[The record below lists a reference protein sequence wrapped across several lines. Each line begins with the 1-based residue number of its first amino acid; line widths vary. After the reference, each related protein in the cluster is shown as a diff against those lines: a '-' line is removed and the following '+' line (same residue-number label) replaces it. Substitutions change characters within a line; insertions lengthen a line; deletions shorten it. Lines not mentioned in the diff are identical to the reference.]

1 MPRDLLHARR
11 WVIRRHCCYL
21 KPATLHGSLKL
32 VHTTLDHRSACSS
45 YYSLAYRTLYGSLG
59 GMDADEMDPL
69 EHPNMRLEVL
79 RTSTHIEDN
88 FAFLTRVHRL

>member
-1 MPRDLLHARR
+1 
-11 WVIRRHCCYL
+11 
-21 KPATLHGSLKL
+21 
-32 VHTTLDHRSACSS
+32 
-45 YYSLAYRTLYGSLG
+45 
-59 GMDADEMDPL
+59 MDADEMDPL